1 MTRVLC
7 LLLLLTGC
15 AHHPPRVNCKGHLEA
30 INVPVTS
37 PQVWMAPLAVVP

>member
-15 AHHPPRVNCKGHLEA
+15 AHHPARVSCTGHLQA
-30 INVPVTS
+30 INGTKLPISTT
-37 PQVWMAPLAVVP
+37 PWAGKRP